1 MISIII
7 PSYNHASTI
16 NKCLESIFS
25 QTISDM
31 EVIVVNDGSTDDT
44 IDILKPYA
52 DHIQLINQENQG
64 AAKARNNGFD
74 QSKGEYVMFCDADVI
89 MRPDMLQKML
99 EALQRD
105 PGSAYAYSSF
115 RFGWKKFSSYP
126 FDAERLRQM
135 NFITTTSLIRR
146 ADFPRFDES
155 LRRFQDWDLWLTI
168 LEQGKGGAFVD
179 EELFRIENPLHRH
192 NLVSL
197 FGQAPS
203 QWRPSVMHRI
213 PWDKIGWVPG
223 SIKKYRLAREII
235 KRKHN
240 L

>member
-7 PSYNHASTI
+7 PSFNHASTI
-16 NKCLESIFS
+16 GKCLESILS
-25 QTISDM
+25 QTISDL
-31 EVIVVNDGSTDDT
+31 EIIVVNDGSTDNT
-44 IDILKPYA
+44 IEVLKSYA
-52 DHIQLINQENQG
+52 DHIQLIDQPNQG
-64 AAKARNNGFD
+64 AAAARNHGFD
-74 QSKGEYVMFCDADVI
+74 QSTGEHVMFCDADVM
-89 MRPDMLQKML
+89 MRPEMLQKML
-99 EALQRD
+99 SALTVH
-105 PGSAYAYSSF
+105 PGAAYAYSSF

-126 FDAERLRQM
+126 FSAERLRQM

-168 LEQGKGGAFVD
+168 LERGKGGVLVD

-192 NLVSL
+192 HLISL
-197 FGQAPS
+197 FGQRPS
-203 QWRPSVMHRI
+203 QWRPSLMHRI
-213 PWDKIGWVPG
+213 PWDRIGWIPT
-223 SIKKYRLAREII
+223 SIKKYRAAREII